1 MKFFSNDF
9 KSVIDE
15 VKTSEEKGLTSAE
28 AAERLAANGKNELDQ
43 GKKKSIFVKFLEQF
57 KDAMIIVLLCAAVV
71 SAVISVVEKNYYDL
85 IDSGLILVIVI
96 VNAIIGVTQEAKAE
110 AALDALKN
118 MNKPFCKVIRDGE
131 MVKIKSEELV
141 VGDLVVLE
149 AGDIVPADM
158 RLIEAMSLK
167 VEESALTGESVP
179 SEKDAEAI
187 CDEEAPLGDR
197 KNMVYSSGI
206 VSYGRGKGVVVGTGM
221 NTEVGKIAKMLG
233 EHEDEQT
240 PLQVQLAKTAK
251 VLSVIVLAIAAVIF
265 IAKVCMNIGGTT
277 GMADTIIGSFM
288 TAVAIAVAAIP
299 EGLPAVVTIVLAIG
313 VQRMSEKRAIIRN
326 LPAVE
331 TLGCCEVICSD
342 KTGTLTL
349 NQMTVKG
356 LYTTSAG
363 SYEVDNENKKDDFSV
378 DTLVKGMTLCND
390 TVFSDGK
397 LHGDPTETALV
408 AYARLIGYDSEDLI
422 KSNPRV
428 GEIPFDSKRKLMSTV
443 HETKDGKVAFIKG
456 APDILIE
463 KCTEILDGDKV
474 RKITSDDV
482 KNIKAANSAMAHKAL
497 RVLAVAFK
505 KDKLELDGLE
515 SDMIFVG
522 LVGMID
528 PPRPEVKEA
537 VKVCKRAGM
546 RPIMITGDHI
556 DTASAIAEQIGI
568 LRKGD
573 WVITGAE
580 LDKLSD
586 EEFHKNL
593 HKYRVFARVSPENKV
608 RIVKAFK
615 SFKKICAMTGDGVND
630 APSIKTAD
638 IGIGMGITGTDVSKG
653 AADMVLADDNFA
665 TIIAAVEEGRKV
677 YSNITKAIQFLLSAN
692 IAEVLC
698 LFIATVFLSIGVPGG
713 VEFLTPVMILW
724 VNLVTDSLPALAL
737 GMEPAEKD
745 IMNYPP
751 RKTGKSMFSGTIG
764 RNILIQGIMQTALVM
779 LAYCIGSYVMEGAH
793 AALDHKEGMTMAFIT
808 LSFIQLF
815 HAYNMRSQTHTIFN
829 KKLFKN
835 KMMNLSFII
844 GVVLMVLAVNI
855 DSWIPGEIEIFGTT
869 QITAVDWVICIACA
883 FAIVPIVEIQKVIE
897 NAINKK
903 KVQKTGIS
911 ELTEEEVLVKLD
923 ADFDNNMIEY
933 FNSKGGKVEFE
944 ENAEALKEGKVS
956 ENKDEKQE

>member
-1 MKFFSNDF
+1 MKFYDAAAN
-9 KSVIDE
+9 SVIEE
-15 VKTSEEKGLTSAE
+15 VKTSSESGLTAAE
-28 AAERLAANGKNELDQ
+28 ASERLSQNGKNELDQ

-57 KDAMIIVLLCAAVV
+57 KDAMIIVLLCAAI
-71 SAVISVVEKNYYDL
+71 ISSIISIVENQYYDL
-85 IDSGLILVIVI
+85 IDAGLILLIVI

-131 MVKIKSEELV
+131 MIKIKSEELV

-149 AGDIVPADM
+149 AGDIVPADI

-179 SEKDAEAI
+179 SEKDAEI
-187 CDEEAPLGDR
+187 VCDTDAPLGDR
-197 KNMVYSSGI
+197 KNMVYSSGV
-206 VSYGRGKGVVVGTGM
+206 VSYGRGKGVVVATGM
-221 NTEVGKIAKMLG
+221 GTEVGKIAKMLG
-233 EHEDEQT
+233 EHDDQQT

-251 VLSVIVLAIAAVIF
+251 VLSIIILAIAAIIF
-265 IAKVCMNIGGTT
+265 VAKICMSIGGETPI
-277 GMADTIIGSFM
+277 ADTIIGSFM

-349 NQMTVKG
+349 NQMTVKD
-356 LYTTSAG
+356 LYTTSAK
-363 SYEVDNENKKDDFSV
+363 SYEVDNENKKDDYSV
-378 DTLVKGMTLCND
+378 DMLIKGMTLCND
-390 TVFSDGK
+390 TIVSDGK

-408 AYARLIGYDSEDLI
+408 AYARLIGYDSEDMV
-422 KSNPRV
+422 KSNPRID
-428 GEIPFDSKRKLMSTV
+428 EIPFDSKRKLMSTV
-443 HETKDGKVAFIKG
+443 HQTSDGKIAFIKG

-463 KCTEILDGDKV
+463 RCTEILDGDKI
-474 RKITSDDV
+474 RKITADDV
-482 KNIKAANSAMAHKAL
+482 KNIKAANSKMAHKAL
-497 RVLAVAFK
+497 RVLAVALK
-505 KDKLELDGLE
+505 KNELSAEKLE
-515 SDMIFVG
+515 SNMVFVG

-698 LFIATVFLSIGVPGG
+698 LFIATVFLSIGVKGG

-751 RKTGKSMFSGTIG
+751 RKTGKSMFSGKIG
-764 RNILIQGIMQTALVM
+764 RDILIQGVIQTGLVM

-793 AALDHKEGMTMAFIT
+793 QALDHKEGMTMAFIT

-829 KKLFKN
+829 KKLLKN
-835 KMMNLSFII
+835 KMMNISFIV
-844 GVVLMVLAVNI
+844 GVILMVLAVNL
-855 DSWIPGEIEIFGTT
+855 DTWIPGEIEIFGTT
-869 QITAVDWVICIACA
+869 QINAVDWVICIACA
-883 FAIVPIVEIQKVIE
+883 FAIIPAVEIQKLIE
-897 NAINKK
+897 NAIKK
-903 KVQKTGIS
+903 SKAKKANDA
-911 ELTEEEVLVKLD
+911 ELSEEEILVKLD
-923 ADFDNNMIEY
+923 SDFDNAMIEY
-933 FNSKGGKVEFE
+933 LNSKGGKVEYE
-944 ENAEALKEGKVS
+944 EDAEKV
-956 ENKDEKQE
+956 EEPTTNDTKNEK

>member
-1 MKFFSNDF
+1 MKFYDVVAN
-9 KSVIDE
+9 SVIEE
-15 VKTSEEKGLTSAE
+15 VKTSAESGLTAAE
-28 AAERLAANGKNELDQ
+28 ASERLSQNGKNELDQ

-57 KDAMIIVLLCAAVV
+57 KDAMIIVLLCAAI
-71 SAVISVVEKNYYDL
+71 ISSIISIVEKQYYDL
-85 IDSGLILVIVI
+85 IDAGLILLIVI

-131 MVKIKSEELV
+131 MIKIKSEELV

-149 AGDIVPADM
+149 AGDIVPADI
-158 RLIEAMSLK
+158 RLIEAISLK

-179 SEKDAEAI
+179 SEKDAEI
-187 CDEEAPLGDR
+187 VCDTDAPLGDR
-197 KNMVYSSGI
+197 KNMVYSSGV
-206 VSYGRGKGVVVGTGM
+206 VSYGRGKGVVVATGM
-221 NTEVGKIAKMLG
+221 GTEVGKIAKMLG
-233 EHEDEQT
+233 EHDDQQT

-251 VLSVIVLAIAAVIF
+251 VLSIIILAIAAIIF
-265 IAKVCMNIGGTT
+265 VAKICMSIGGETP
-277 GMADTIIGSFM
+277 MADTIIGSFM

-349 NQMTVKG
+349 NQMTVKD
-356 LYTTSAG
+356 LYTTSAK
-363 SYEVDNENKKDDFSV
+363 SYEVDNENKKDDYSV
-378 DTLVKGMTLCND
+378 DMLIKGMTLCND
-390 TVFSDGK
+390 TIVSDGK

-408 AYARLIGYDSEDLI
+408 AYARLIGYDSEDMI
-422 KSNPRV
+422 KSNPRID
-428 GEIPFDSKRKLMSTV
+428 EIPFDSKRKLMSTV
-443 HETKDGKVAFIKG
+443 HQTSDGKIAFIKG

-463 KCTEILDGDKV
+463 RCTEILDGDKI
-474 RKITSDDV
+474 RKITADDV
-482 KNIKAANSAMAHKAL
+482 KNIKAANSKMAHKAL
-497 RVLAVAFK
+497 RVLAVALK
-505 KDKLELDGLE
+505 KSELSAEKLE
-515 SDMIFVG
+515 SNMVFVG

-630 APSIKTAD
+630 APSIKAAD

-698 LFIATVFLSIGVPGG
+698 LFIATVFLSIGVKGG
-713 VEFLTPVMILW
+713 VEFLSPVMILW

-751 RKTGKSMFSGTIG
+751 RKTGKSMFSGKIG
-764 RNILIQGIMQTALVM
+764 RDILIQGVVQTGLVM

-793 AALDHKEGMTMAFIT
+793 QALDHKEGMTMAFIT

-835 KMMNLSFII
+835 KMMNISFIVGAI
-844 GVVLMVLAVNI
+844 LMVLAVNL
-855 DSWIPGEIEIFGTT
+855 DTWIPGEIEIFGTT
-869 QITAVDWVICIACA
+869 QINAVDWVICIACA
-883 FAIVPIVEIQKVIE
+883 FSIIPAVEIQKLIE
-897 NAINKK
+897 NAIKK
-903 KVQKTGIS
+903 SKAKKANDA
-911 ELTEEEVLVKLD
+911 ELSEEEILVKLD
-923 ADFDNNMIEY
+923 SDFDNAMIEY
-933 FNSKGGKVEFE
+933 LNSKGGKVEYE
-944 ENAEALKEGKVS
+944 EDAEKV
-956 ENKDEKQE
+956 EEPTKNDTKNEK

>member
-1 MKFFSNDF
+1 MKFYDAAAN
-9 KSVIDE
+9 SVIEE
-15 VKTSEEKGLTSAE
+15 VKTSAESGLTAAE
-28 AAERLAANGKNELDQ
+28 ASERLSQNGKNELDQ

-57 KDAMIIVLLCAAVV
+57 KDAMIIVLLCAAI
-71 SAVISVVEKNYYDL
+71 ISSIISIVEKQYYDL
-85 IDSGLILVIVI
+85 IDAGLILLIVI

-131 MVKIKSEELV
+131 MIKIKSEELV

-149 AGDIVPADM
+149 AGDIVPADI

-179 SEKDAEAI
+179 SEKDAEI
-187 CDEEAPLGDR
+187 VCDTDAPLGDR
-197 KNMVYSSGI
+197 KNMVYSSGV
-206 VSYGRGKGVVVGTGM
+206 VSYGRGKGVVVATGM
-221 NTEVGKIAKMLG
+221 GTEVGKIAKMLG
-233 EHEDEQT
+233 EHDDQQT

-251 VLSVIVLAIAAVIF
+251 VLSIIILAIAAIIF
-265 IAKVCMNIGGTT
+265 VAKICMSIGGETP
-277 GMADTIIGSFM
+277 MADTIIGSFM

-349 NQMTVKG
+349 NQMTVKD
-356 LYTTSAG
+356 LYTTSAK
-363 SYEVDNENKKDDFSV
+363 SYEVDNENKKDDYSV
-378 DTLVKGMTLCND
+378 DMLIKGMTLCND
-390 TVFSDGK
+390 TIVSDGK

-408 AYARLIGYDSEDLI
+408 AYARLIGYDSEDMI
-422 KSNPRV
+422 KSNPRID
-428 GEIPFDSKRKLMSTV
+428 EIPFDSKRKLMSTV
-443 HETKDGKVAFIKG
+443 HQTSDGKIAFIKG

-463 KCTEILDGDKV
+463 RCTEILDGDKI
-474 RKITSDDV
+474 RKITADDV
-482 KNIKAANSAMAHKAL
+482 KNIKAANSKMAHKAL
-497 RVLAVAFK
+497 RVLAVALK
-505 KDKLELDGLE
+505 KSELSAEKLE
-515 SDMIFVG
+515 SNMVFVG

-630 APSIKTAD
+630 APSIKAAD

-698 LFIATVFLSIGVPGG
+698 LFIATVFLSIGVKGG
-713 VEFLTPVMILW
+713 VEFLSPVMILW

-751 RKTGKSMFSGTIG
+751 RKTGKSMFSGKIG
-764 RNILIQGIMQTALVM
+764 RDILIQGVVQTGLVM

-793 AALDHKEGMTMAFIT
+793 QALDHKEGMTMAFIT

-829 KKLFKN
+829 KKLLKN
-835 KMMNLSFII
+835 KMMNISFIV
-844 GVVLMVLAVNI
+844 GVILMVLAVNL
-855 DSWIPGEIEIFGTT
+855 DTWIPGEIEIFGTT
-869 QITAVDWVICIACA
+869 QINAVDWVICIACA
-883 FAIVPIVEIQKVIE
+883 FSIIPAVEIQKLIE
-897 NAINKK
+897 NAIKK
-903 KVQKTGIS
+903 SKAKKANDA
-911 ELTEEEVLVKLD
+911 ELSEEEILVKLD
-923 ADFDNNMIEY
+923 SDFDNAMIEY
-933 FNSKGGKVEFE
+933 LNSKGGKVEYE
-944 ENAEALKEGKVS
+944 EDAEKV
-956 ENKDEKQE
+956 EEPTKNDTKNEK